1 MLMQSASEQ
10 AKSCMKAKGDA
21 SHSMKKYTK
30 GFQQREVPLRQDV
43 PYQSNYNVFHSL
55 EMKLLCFH
63 WHLGLSDFK

>member
-10 AKSCMKAKGDA
+10 AKSCMQAKGDA

-30 GFQQREVPLRQDV
+30 GFQQREVPLKQDV

-55 EMKLLCFH
+55 
-63 WHLGLSDFK
+63 